1 MQDSLARLGLA
12 EGVRW
17 LLLPQGGD
25 RLCTIEAWP
34 DALADAR
41 EVPPAAAVG
50 APLVTVAPPTT
61 STAAAAMKLS
71 WPGSP
76 RTLKQPM
83 KDARTVDE
91 LFGGTTDAADDCGAT
106 SSDTALGLW
115 PTASA
120 SSKQAGSTTA
130 ASTAAPSLLPRPEAR
145 RRRNS
150 NQGSISRRFALYLIS
165 PSHLCVGAG
174 GAGRELAS
182 SEIRGRVL
190 RRRGY
195 AGVLAVRVDA
205 WLALQRPGQRD
216 GVLRDALMQCMAD
229 AAAAATRAAAQGTH
243 STRGSMRGV
252 R

>member
-120 SSKQAGSTTA
+120 SSKQAGS
-130 ASTAAPSLLPRPEAR
+130 
-145 RRRNS
+145 